1 MKLRGWLTAI
11 LIAFLPVALVGAGLA
26 YMSAP
31 SVVVITNRGNQP
43 ATLSVRT
50 ERPGQFSWDGELRPG
65 GRVVRFARFSD
76 NSIRTTC
83 RDADGERIHIGGYV
97 TNGAPQ
103 VVTIKVD
110 GCANVSTEVDF

>member
-1 MKLRGWLTAI
+1 MKLRGWLPVI

-43 ATLSVRT
+43 ASLSVRT
-50 ERPGQFSWDGELRPG
+50 ETPGQFLWDGELRPG
-65 GRVVRFARFSD
+65 GRVIRFARFSD

-83 RDADGERIHIGGYV
+83 RDAHGERIHIDGYV
-97 TNGAPQ
+97 THGAPQ
-103 VVTIKVD
+103 MVTVKID
-110 GCANVSTEVDF
+110 GCANISTEVDF